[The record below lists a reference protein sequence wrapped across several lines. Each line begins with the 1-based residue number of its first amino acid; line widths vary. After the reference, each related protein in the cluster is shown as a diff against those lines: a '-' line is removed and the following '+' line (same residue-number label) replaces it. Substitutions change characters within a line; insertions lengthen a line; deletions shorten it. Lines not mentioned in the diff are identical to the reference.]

1 MDLTVYIEQA
11 IHYFSR
17 SHKYTF
23 GSDPRQQSCKF
34 GDHDYSGHSWR
45 EKVPVLYGL
54 RERLESPLMSLRIGL
69 EVRRHFSLLR
79 PSRSLSLRL
88 KKAMRLLAGFLDLNP
103 HLRV

>member
-54 RERLESPLMSLRIGL
+54 RERLESPLMPLRIGL
-69 EVRRHFSLLR
+69 EVRSGLRGRYRFASRRLCACSLV
-79 PSRSLSLRL
+79 SLT
-88 KKAMRLLAGFLDLNP
+88 
-103 HLRV
+103 